1 MPRDVDH
8 AEMNWSLAS
17 NADQKAEHLSSLLKY
32 IINNGSSMLPD
43 EIILSIHVIGTSLDK
58 LSSNDVLFASE
69 AYRVLIKHFT
79 KHLDEGH
86 VKTIHLVDIVRCLLT
101 GTALPIEY
109 RNSLCSQECNQ
120 KKHDIVEA
128 TQPCIQLNI
137 SSKEIL
143 AINGQL
149 LFSSFPIEKM
159 ISALIPA
166 KLLDPFRN
174 AVAQRSFSACSKID
188 QRLVIF

>member
-1 MPRDVDH
+1 MPRNADH
-8 AEMNWSLAS
+8 AEMNSSLAS
-17 NADQKAEHLSSLLKY
+17 NVDQKAEHLSSLLKY
-32 IINNGSSMLPD
+32 IINNGSSMQLD

-79 KHLDEGH
+79 KHLDKGH
-86 VKTIHLVDIVRCLLT
+86 VKTIHLVDIIRCLLT

-109 RNSLCSQECNQ
+109 HNFLCSQECNQ

-137 SSKEIL
+137 SSVSIIL
-143 AINGQL
+143 L
-149 LFSSFPIEKM
+149 T
-159 ISALIPA
+159 
-166 KLLDPFRN
+166 
-174 AVAQRSFSACSKID
+174 
-188 QRLVIF
+188 